1 MWWEGLL
8 LSLVS
13 SVAYGTLFNV
23 PIRTLWAGG
32 LVGMLGW
39 AIFITMP
46 FFSLK
51 PAFSIFIAAIFVSLI
66 SQVLSI
72 RLRVPSTNF
81 SIAGIIPLVPGAT
94 AYRSMFAI
102 VNGDNISGITLAVQT
117 SLEAGAIASG
127 LILGLSLF
135 SVWKGFVTRY
145 AHVKRPKTN

>member
-1 MWWEGLL
+1 MGWEGLI

-13 SVAYGTLFNV
+13 AVSYGTLFNV

-32 LVGMLGW
+32 LVAMLGW

-46 FFSLK
+46 IFDVK
-51 PAFSIFIAAIFVSLI
+51 PALSIFIAATFVSLM
-66 SQVLSI
+66 SQVLSV

-81 SIAGIIPLVPGAT
+81 SISGVIPLVPGAT
-94 AYRSMFAI
+94 AYRSMFAF
-102 VNGDNISGITLAVQT
+102 VNGDNIGGITLSVQT

-145 AHVKRPKTN
+145 ALAKRPKTN